1 MPPVTTSHWLR
12 LLTWLLLGLSVLAT
26 GAAIVLFCYLINLW
40 VAGYSGGGNPASI
53 SALAFPLAML
63 VFLVFEIPAVIVSGL
78 FWVAYRAA
86 SARSGTGFRRA
97 ARRAVGSG

>member
-40 VAGYSGGGNPASI
+40 VAGYSGGGNPTSI

-63 VFLVFEIPAVIVSGL
+63 VFLVFETPAVIVSGL

-86 SARSGTGFRRA
+86 IRRCQAR
-97 ARRAVGSG
+97 